1 MALVLMAGAKRR
13 TRWGGRKE
21 QERRDM
27 DLSRVLAETDGA
39 LQDVSDAAVIADWI
53 SMDDIEAFSAI
64 MTQVKTSHTADVE
77 RLDSLL
83 RGMTANHFDPA
94 VRARLVKFYAMFKI
108 VELLRYEKFH
118 GFPD

>member
-1 MALVLMAGAKRR
+1 MCGH
-13 TRWGGRKE
+13 KE
-21 QERRDM
+21 HERRDM
-27 DLSRVLAETDGA
+27 DLSRFLAETDGA
-39 LQDVSDAAVIADWI
+39 LQDVSDAGVIADWV
-53 SMDDIEAFSAI
+53 SMDDIGAFSSI
-64 MTQVKTSHTADVE
+64 MTHVNSSHTADVE

-83 RGMTANHFDPA
+83 LGMAVNHVNPV

>member
-1 MALVLMAGAKRR
+1 
-13 TRWGGRKE
+13 
-21 QERRDM
+21 M
-27 DLSRVLAETDGA
+27 DLSRFPAETEGA
-39 LQDVSDAAVIADWI
+39 LQDVSHADAIADWI
-53 SMDDIEAFSAI
+53 SRDDISAFSAI
-64 MTQVKTSHTADVE
+64 MTQVNTSRTADVA

-83 RGMTANHFDPA
+83 RGMAANHIDPA